1 MSEQIEDQTITSMP
15 LLVERQKLEWRITKN
30 ILMLLLCKLEEIPCT
45 VSLTMNRDLE
55 DWEGP

>member
-45 VSLTMNRDLE
+45 VILQLNRDLE
-55 DWEGP
+55 DWERP

>member
-45 VSLTMNRDLE
+45 VILQLNRDLE
-55 DWEGP
+55 EWVS